1 MVGSGGEIMQG
12 ILIVDEDRDYR
23 GRMAEILIDAGYS
36 VTVTNSVANAIYGI
50 LKKVAQVVVLGTR
63 CEELSALDL
72 IPLMKKCNPKMPII
86 LIAADISSGLL
97 RKLRCEGIFYHAL
110 KPVDATDCEEVRQ
123 AVQCAFE
130 NLRLHPA

>member
-1 MVGSGGEIMQG
+1 MKS

-23 GRMAEILIDAGYS
+23 SQMAEIFIDAGYN
-36 VTVTNSVANAIYGI
+36 VTVTNTVANAIYGI
-50 LKKVAQVVVLGTR
+50 LKKAAHVVLLGTR

-123 AVQCAFE
+123 AVHCAFE
-130 NLRLHPA
+130 NLRLRPA